1 MSKRR
6 LAEDRAMRDAALE
19 IFRTDL
25 TQIKMDLKSKGV
37 GGRIADRLGDGAR
50 DMAEDAATAAEANYG
65 KIAALV
71 VGGALWAFRNP
82 LLNFVEKFGASDQ
95 AEEAADSMVS
105 DTAEHFEEA
114 SEHE

>member
-65 KIAALV
+65 KIAALA

-82 LLNFVEKFGASDQ
+82 LLSLVEKLTAQDHSVDDAPGTAG
-95 AEEAADSMVS
+95 ER
-105 DTAEHFEEA
+105 AEHIEEA
-114 SEHE
+114 SEYD